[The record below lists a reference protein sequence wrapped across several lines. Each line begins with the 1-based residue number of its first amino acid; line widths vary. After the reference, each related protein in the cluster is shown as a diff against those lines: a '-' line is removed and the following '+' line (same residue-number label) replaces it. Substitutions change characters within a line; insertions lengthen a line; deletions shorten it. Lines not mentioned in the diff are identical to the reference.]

1 MVSYKVMTIEHEN
14 GHLQS
19 ADDCK
24 WQWKV
29 EDTYVGNIIY
39 SLFLFFYFDP

>member
-1 MVSYKVMTIEHEN
+1 MVSNEVMTIENEN
-14 GHLQS
+14 GQLQS

-29 EDTYVGNIIY
+29 QDTYVCNIIY
-39 SLFLFFYFDP
+39 SLFFFLYFVP